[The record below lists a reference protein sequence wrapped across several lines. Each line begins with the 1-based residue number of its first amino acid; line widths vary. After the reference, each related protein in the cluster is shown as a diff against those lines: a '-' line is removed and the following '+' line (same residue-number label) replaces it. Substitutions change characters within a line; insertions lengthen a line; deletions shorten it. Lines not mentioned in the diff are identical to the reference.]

1 VNKKFTMAT
10 MLFTLTDA
18 LAERVKTKIAAGERS
33 ALVSKLLEEEL
44 ERRDRALYK
53 CAMEVE
59 QDETLRTEMA
69 DWSITSADGLR

>member
-1 VNKKFTMAT
+1 

-18 LAERVKTKIAAGERS
+18 LAERVKAKIAAGERS
-33 ALVSKLLEEEL
+33 ALVSRLLEQEL

-59 QDETLRTEMA
+59 QDEILRTEMA
-69 DWSITSADGLR
+69 DWAITSADGLQ